1 MKFFKIKS
9 LKCQN
14 ISQVKKWYNK
24 NLEKPNIKIKDPIVP
39 KQIKIAF
46 VGDSGVGKTS
56 LINYSIE
63 DEEILDYPGSTNLV
77 DITFKKV
84 KLRETAIINYGMW
97 DFSGKQ
103 DSIRIRTE
111 LYQELHAIAY
121 CFDLSNKTSFQNL
134 ENWIKEVKKYGG
146 ERLVP
151 ICIGMKSDLNK
162 VVDFNT
168 VQNFCQKNKMTY
180 FETSIKDLS
189 SIKKFF
195 FEFGNVLFDYIKK
208 GK

>member
-1 MKFFKIKS
+1 M
-9 LKCQN
+9 
-14 ISQVKKWYNK
+14 
-24 NLEKPNIKIKDPIVP
+24 
-39 KQIKIAF
+39 
-46 VGDSGVGKTS
+46 GDSGVGKTS

-111 LYQELHAIAY
+111 LYQEFHSIAY

-134 ENWIKEVKKYGG
+134 ENWIKEVKKYNGD
-146 ERLVP
+146 RLVP
-151 ICIGMKSDLNK
+151 ICIGMKADLNK
-162 VVDFNT
+162 NVDMST
-168 VQNFCQKNKMTY
+168 IQSFCQKNKMNY
-180 FETSIKDLS
+180 FETSIKDLD

-195 FEFGNVLFDYIKK
+195 VEFGNVLFDYIKK

>member
-1 MKFFKIKS
+1 M
-9 LKCQN
+9 
-14 ISQVKKWYNK
+14 
-24 NLEKPNIKIKDPIVP
+24 
-39 KQIKIAF
+39 
-46 VGDSGVGKTS
+46 GDSGVGKTS

-111 LYQELHAIAY
+111 LYQELHSIAY

-134 ENWIKEVKKYGG
+134 ENWIKEVKKYNGD
-146 ERLVP
+146 RLVP
-151 ICIGMKSDLNK
+151 ICIGMKADLNK
-162 VVDFNT
+162 NVDMST
-168 VQNFCQKNKMTY
+168 IQSFCQKNKMNY
-180 FETSIKDLS
+180 FETSIKDLNS
-189 SIKKFF
+189 VKKFF
-195 FEFGNVLFDYIKK
+195 VEFGNVLFDYIKK

>member
-1 MKFFKIKS
+1 M
-9 LKCQN
+9 
-14 ISQVKKWYNK
+14 
-24 NLEKPNIKIKDPIVP
+24 
-39 KQIKIAF
+39 
-46 VGDSGVGKTS
+46 GDSGVGKTS

-111 LYQELHAIAY
+111 LYQELHSIAY

-151 ICIGMKSDLNK
+151 ICIGMKADLNK

-168 VQNFCQKNKMTY
+168 IQNFCQKNKMNY
-180 FETSIKDLS
+180 FETSIKDLNS
-189 SIKKFF
+189 VKKFF
-195 FEFGNVLFDYIKK
+195 VEFGNVLFDYIKK

>member
-1 MKFFKIKS
+1 
-9 LKCQN
+9 
-14 ISQVKKWYNK
+14 
-24 NLEKPNIKIKDPIVP
+24 
-39 KQIKIAF
+39 
-46 VGDSGVGKTS
+46 
-56 LINYSIE
+56 
-63 DEEILDYPGSTNLV
+63 
-77 DITFKKV
+77 
-84 KLRETAIINYGMW
+84 MW

-121 CFDLSNKTSFQNL
+121 CFDLSNKNSFNNL
-134 ENWIKEVKKYGG
+134 DNWIKEVKKYGG

-151 ICIGMKSDLNK
+151 ICIGMKADLNK

-168 VQNFCQKNKMTY
+168 VQNFCQKNKMNY
-180 FETSIKDLS
+180 FETSIKDLD

-195 FEFGNVLFDYIKK
+195 VEFGNVLFDYIKK

>member
-1 MKFFKIKS
+1 M
-9 LKCQN
+9 
-14 ISQVKKWYNK
+14 
-24 NLEKPNIKIKDPIVP
+24 
-39 KQIKIAF
+39 
-46 VGDSGVGKTS
+46 GDSGVGKTS

-111 LYQELHAIAY
+111 LYQELHSIAY

-151 ICIGMKSDLNK
+151 ICIGMKADLNK

-168 VQNFCQKNKMTY
+168 IQNFCQKNKMNY

>member
-1 MKFFKIKS
+1 M
-9 LKCQN
+9 
-14 ISQVKKWYNK
+14 
-24 NLEKPNIKIKDPIVP
+24 
-39 KQIKIAF
+39 
-46 VGDSGVGKTS
+46 GDSGVGKTS

-134 ENWIKEVKKYGG
+134 ENWIKEVKKYNGD
-146 ERLVP
+146 RLVP
-151 ICIGMKSDLNK
+151 ICIGMKADLNK
-162 VVDFNT
+162 NVDMST
-168 VQNFCQKNKMTY
+168 IQSFCQKNKMNY
-180 FETSIKDLS
+180 FETSIKDLNS
-189 SIKKFF
+189 VKKFF
-195 FEFGNVLFDYIKK
+195 VEFGNVLFDYIKK

>member
-1 MKFFKIKS
+1 
-9 LKCQN
+9 
-14 ISQVKKWYNK
+14 
-24 NLEKPNIKIKDPIVP
+24 
-39 KQIKIAF
+39 
-46 VGDSGVGKTS
+46 
-56 LINYSIE
+56 
-63 DEEILDYPGSTNLV
+63 
-77 DITFKKV
+77 
-84 KLRETAIINYGMW
+84 MW

-111 LYQELHAIAY
+111 LYQELHSIAY
-121 CFDLSNKTSFQNL
+121 CFDLSNKNSFQNL

-162 VVDFNT
+162 AVDFNT
-168 VQNFCQKNKMTY
+168 IQNFCQKNKMNY
-180 FETSIKDLS
+180 FETSIKDVNS
-189 SIKKFF
+189 VKKFF

>member
-1 MKFFKIKS
+1 M
-9 LKCQN
+9 
-14 ISQVKKWYNK
+14 
-24 NLEKPNIKIKDPIVP
+24 
-39 KQIKIAF
+39 
-46 VGDSGVGKTS
+46 GDSGVGKTS

-111 LYQELHAIAY
+111 LHQELHAIAY

-134 ENWIKEVKKYGG
+134 ENWIKEVKKYNGD
-146 ERLVP
+146 RLVP
-151 ICIGMKSDLNK
+151 ICIGMKADLNK
-162 VVDFNT
+162 NVDMST
-168 VQNFCQKNKMTY
+168 IQSFCQKNKMNY
-180 FETSIKDLS
+180 FETSIKDLD

-195 FEFGNVLFDYIKK
+195 VEFGNVLFDYIKK

>member
-1 MKFFKIKS
+1 M
-9 LKCQN
+9 
-14 ISQVKKWYNK
+14 
-24 NLEKPNIKIKDPIVP
+24 
-39 KQIKIAF
+39 
-46 VGDSGVGKTS
+46 GDSGVGKTS

-111 LYQELHAIAY
+111 LYQEFHSIAY

-134 ENWIKEVKKYGG
+134 ENWIKEVKKYNGD
-146 ERLVP
+146 RLVP
-151 ICIGMKSDLNK
+151 ICIGMKADLNK
-162 VVDFNT
+162 NVDMST
-168 VQNFCQKNKMTY
+168 IQSFCQKNKMNY
-180 FETSIKDLS
+180 FETSIKDLDS
-189 SIKKFF
+189 VKKFF
-195 FEFGNVLFDYIKK
+195 VEFGNVLFDYIKK